1 MNRVD
6 DLFPASGEDI
16 IRYQNDREIVH
27 KTALQLIK
35 DFDRFG
41 IEIRFPVD
49 LGMAYN
55 DLFDQLTPV
64 IQEMLN
70 INHSTLYS
78 LLYAIDLNEQTI
90 IRGAGE
96 MTDLEMHEVIAHL
109 LLERELKKVITREYF
124 SRNK

>member
-1 MNRVD
+1 M
-6 DLFPASGEDI
+6 FPASGEDI
-16 IRYQNDREIVH
+16 KRYQNDREIVH

-35 DFDRFG
+35 DFDHYG
-41 IEIRFPVD
+41 IEIRFPAD
-49 LGMAYN
+49 LEMAYS
-55 DLFDQLTPV
+55 DLFDQLSTV

-78 LLYAIDLNEQTI
+78 LLYAIDLSEQTI
-90 IRGAGE
+90 VRGAGE
-96 MTDLEMHEVIAHL
+96 MPDLEMHEIIAHL